1 MPPQPRVRRREAR
14 LEEARVDDA
23 LRQPQ
28 RAVTVRRL
36 ARGAFHRTPRLFA
49 VLISLFLLPHS
60 AMGQVQAPRAMC
72 DGSALTHVLHGV
84 HSSVPSHARAIWL
97 DARTLRWPHAP
108 ADGRYALY
116 ASDVAQLELHPG
128 APVRGARSRVPLSAR
143 TEDVPA
149 EVGARFAY
157 VADGATLT
165 VPGDQSV
172 LDTLYGQQLLL
183 VREDAQG
190 NVLEATGTQLAGAL
204 DARYAAAESIDD
216 LGVRVSASE
225 TRFRLWAPTA
235 YSVMLCVYPSPVSNA
250 TRRVPL
256 TRDPR
261 TGAWSVRF
269 NESFAGQYYRY
280 FVTGFAPGA
289 GVAMNRVTDPYSV
302 GLSANSE
309 RSAALDLTSNDLM
322 PAGWLAHATPTRV
335 HAPTDLAI
343 YELHVRD
350 FSLNDPEVPP
360 AHRGKYLAFTES
372 TSFGVR
378 HLRGLAEAGIT
389 DVHLLPVFD
398 IATIPEEG
406 CVTPKVSGGP
416 ASEEQQVI
424 VMASADRDCF
434 NWGYDPFHYTVPE
447 GSYATDAM
455 DARVRIREFRRMVQ
469 ALHGLGLRV
478 GMDVVYNHTSAGGLN
493 PHSVLDRIV
502 PGYYHRLSSDGR
514 IENSTCCSNTATEH
528 PMMAKLMI
536 ESAVTWATQYRI
548 DSFRFDLMG
557 HQPRAAMERL
567 QLAVDSATGRHV
579 HLIGEGWNFG
589 EVADGRR
596 FVQASQLSLTGSGIA
611 TFSDRG
617 RDAVRGG
624 SAGDNGADQVARQ
637 GYING
642 LAYDRNAVA
651 PAAGAAEL
659 RPVADMVRVG
669 LAGSLRSYRMEDA
682 NGVVQPLASLAYGG
696 SQPAGYVSEPG
707 EVVNYVEN
715 HDNQTL
721 FDLNVF
727 KLPLETSREDRARV
741 SVLGSA
747 IVALSQGIAYFHAGQ
762 ELLRSKSMDRNSYDS
777 GDWFNRLDFTM
788 RDNGFGRGLPPKPD
802 NEASWGLM
810 RPRLADTSI
819 APSPDDIR
827 FARDATL
834 DLLRIRR
841 STPLF
846 RLRTA
851 REVEARLHF
860 HNTGPSQEPT
870 VIVGELDGRMMYDAT
885 YDGVLYAI
893 NVDTVAH
900 RLVLPE
906 LAGRAYVLHPV
917 HRAPT
922 AADRRAASATWAAGR
937 GALTVPARTAVVW
950 VLERR

>member
-1 MPPQPRVRRREAR
+1 MQARLREERRR
-14 LEEARVDDA
+14 LQRV
-23 LRQPQ
+23 
-28 RAVTVRRL
+28 VTVSHLATRADRRV
-36 ARGAFHRTPRLFA
+36 PRLFA
-49 VLISLFLLPHS
+49 ALIALFLFPHS

-72 DGSALTHVLHGV
+72 DGPAFAHLLHRV
-84 HSSVPSHARAIWL
+84 RSSVPTHSRAIWL
-97 DARTLRWPHAP
+97 DARTIRWPHAP
-108 ADGRYALY
+108 TDGRYALY
-116 ASDVAQLELHPG
+116 ASDMALLALEPG
-128 APVRGARSRVPLSAR
+128 APVRGARSRIALRSTAA
-143 TEDVPA
+143 ELPA
-149 EVGARFAY
+149 EVRARFSYLAG
-157 VADGATLT
+157 GATLT
-165 VPGDQSV
+165 VPVDQSV
-172 LDTLYGQQLLL
+172 LDALYGQQLLL

-190 NVLEATGTQLAGAL
+190 KVLDATGTQLAGAL

-216 LGVRVSASE
+216 LGVRLAARGTS
-225 TRFRLWAPTA
+225 FRLWAPTA
-235 YSVMLCVYPSPVSNA
+235 TAVTLCVYPSPLANA
-250 TRRVPL
+250 TRSVPMS
-256 TRDPR
+256 RDPR

-269 NESFAGQYYRY
+269 NESLEGQYYR
-280 FVTGFAPGA
+280 FLVTVFAPSA
-289 GVAMNRVTDPYSV
+289 GMVVNRVTDPYAV

-309 RSAALDLTSNDLM
+309 RSAVLDLASDDLM
-322 PAGWLAHATPTRV
+322 SAGWLAHSTPTRV
-335 HAPTDLAI
+335 RAPTDLAI

-350 FSLNDPEVPP
+350 FSMSDPEVPV
-360 AHRGKYLAFTES
+360 AHRGKYLAFTEP
-372 TSFGVR
+372 TSYGVR
-378 HLRGLAEAGIT
+378 HLRALAAAGIT

-398 IATIPEEG
+398 IATIPEVG
-406 CVTPKVSGGP
+406 CVTPEVSGGA
-416 ASEEQQVI
+416 ASEEQQAI

-447 GSYATDAM
+447 GSYATDAT

-478 GMDVVYNHTSAGGLN
+478 GMDVVYNHTSAGGQSE
-493 PHSVLDRIV
+493 HSVLDRIV
-502 PGYYHRLSSDGR
+502 PGYYHRLDADGR

-528 PMMAKLMI
+528 AMMAKLMI

-557 HQPRAAMERL
+557 HQPRAAMKRL
-567 QLAVDSATGRHV
+567 QLAVDSATGRHI

-596 FVQASQLSLTGSGIA
+596 FVQASQLSLDGTGIA
-611 TFSDRG
+611 TFSDRA

-642 LAYDRNAVA
+642 LAYDRNDLA

-659 RPVADMVRVG
+659 RAVADMVRVG

-682 NGVVQPLASLAYGG
+682 NGVVQPLESLAYGAT
-696 SQPAGYVSEPG
+696 QPAGYVLQPG
-707 EVVNYVEN
+707 EVVNCVEN

-727 KLPLETSREDRARV
+727 KLPLETSRADRARV

-777 GDWFNRLDFTM
+777 GDWFNQLDFTM
-788 RDNGFGRGLPPKPD
+788 RDNGFGRGLPPKRD
-802 NEASWGLM
+802 NEASWELM
-810 RPRLADTSI
+810 RPRLADSSI
-819 APSPDDIR
+819 TPSPDDIR
-827 FARDATL
+827 FTRGAVL
-834 DLLRIRR
+834 DLLRIRS

-846 RLRTA
+846 RLRSA
-851 REVEARLHF
+851 AEVEARLHF

-870 VIVGELDGRMMYDAT
+870 VVVGEIDGRMMYDAI

-900 RLVLPE
+900 RIDIPA
-906 LAGRAYVLHPV
+906 LAGRPYRLHPV
-917 HRAPT
+917 LARPDV
-922 AADRRAASATWAAGR
+922 ADARVREATWDVASGR
-937 GALTVPARTAVVW
+937 MTVPARTTVVW
-950 VLERR
+950 VIER